1 MCQFLGKTDI
11 FKILCALVPIF
22 SQNGQIGIFRP
33 KSGEIVQIHTIFG
46 SNNVEGIAESLVEVE
61 MS

>member
-1 MCQFLGKTDI
+1 MCQFSGKTDI
-11 FKILCALVPIF
+11 FKILCAPVSIF

-33 KSGEIVQIHTIFG
+33 KSGEIVQLHTIFG

>member
-1 MCQFLGKTDI
+1 MS
-11 FKILCALVPIF
+11 IF

-33 KSGEIVQIHTIFG
+33 KSGEIVQLHTIFG